1 MGKGG
6 IFGKI
11 MGRWAMCRLAG
22 ARLEAYTCP
31 IRFELWSGAR
41 PEEEAD
47 LQQALGFSHHILFEA
62 EDWR

>member
-1 MGKGG
+1 
-6 IFGKI
+6 
-11 MGRWAMCRLAG
+11 MCRLAG